1 MNLNNI
7 VTLIKNVSAAYPTV
21 QEFGEGDIYEF
32 LNSKEH
38 KYPCVFLTIESISTD
53 GDVQNINAT
62 LFYVDRL
69 LDDNSNKLDIQSV
82 SVTALKSIIEKL
94 EETNYINFTSINY
107 TPFTEKF
114 TDLCAGSFAQCT
126 IQVNDVLECDDFEL
140 GTLVIKENGSYNVL
154 GYNQVIV
161 DIQK

>member
-7 VTLIKNVSAAYPTV
+7 VTLIKNVSTAYPTV

-38 KYPCVFLTIESISTD
+38 KYPCVFLTIGSISTD
-53 GDVQNINAT
+53 GDVQNINVT

-126 IQVNDVLECDDFEL
+126 IQVNDILECDDFEL

-161 DIQK
+161 DI